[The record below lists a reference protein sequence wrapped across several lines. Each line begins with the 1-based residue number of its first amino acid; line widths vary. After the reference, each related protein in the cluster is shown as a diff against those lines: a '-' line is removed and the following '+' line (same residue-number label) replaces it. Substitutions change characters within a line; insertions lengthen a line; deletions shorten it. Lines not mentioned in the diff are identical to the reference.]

1 MLSIL
6 LHCVIAHL
14 GKWVYGERE
23 NDGGRWFKKKIS
35 CLSDHNESVLPR

>member
-1 MLSIL
+1 MLSIV

-23 NDGGRWFKKKIS
+23 NDGLKKKI
-35 CLSDHNESVLPR
+35 